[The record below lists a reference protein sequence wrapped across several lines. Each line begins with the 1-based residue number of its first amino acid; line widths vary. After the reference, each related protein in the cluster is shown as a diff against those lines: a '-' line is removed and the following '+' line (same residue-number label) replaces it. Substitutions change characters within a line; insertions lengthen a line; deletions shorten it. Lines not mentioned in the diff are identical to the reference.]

1 MKRSSSLYLLN
12 VIAINQLHKSL
23 RVIIERMRQ
32 NCHQEDNDPVENAS
46 VSCEAAVRAQ
56 QGVVEAMAAG

>member
-1 MKRSSSLYLLN
+1 MC
-12 VIAINQLHKSL
+12 
-23 RVIIERMRQ
+23 Q
-32 NCHQEDNDPVENAS
+32 NFHQEDDDPVENAS